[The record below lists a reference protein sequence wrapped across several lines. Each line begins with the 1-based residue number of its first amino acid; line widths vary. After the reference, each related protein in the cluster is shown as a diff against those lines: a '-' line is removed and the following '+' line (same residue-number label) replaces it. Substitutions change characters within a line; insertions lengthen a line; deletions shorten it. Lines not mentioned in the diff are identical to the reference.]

1 MEEENELF
9 KECGKGIRKTYFI
22 SNFGNCKSIDNS
34 TKREYIIKPF
44 KLTKGYLGIDIN
56 KKTEKI
62 HRLVALHF
70 IGERPTNLQIDHKDR
85 NKNNNKVSN
94 LRYIS
99 GEENIKNTDRYRLD
113 LSTDKK
119 TRLNQIAKISR
130 EKNKDKNREKKKESD
145 KKFYEKNKEKLKKY
159 RKEWYEENKDKN
171 REKRKEYYEKN
182 KDKFKEKRK
191 EKYTCEC
198 GSIIIKSDKLRHE
211 KTKKHQNFINSK

>member
-1 MEEENELF
+1 MQEENELF

-34 TKREYIIKPF
+34 TKREYIMKPF

-99 GEENIKNTDRYRLD
+99 GEENNRNTDRYRLD

-145 KKFYEKNKEKLKKY
+145 EKY
-159 RKEWYEENKDKN
+159 RKKHKDKIKKYMKIWREENKDEIS
-171 REKRKEYYEKN
+171 EKRKEYYEKN

-198 GSIIIKSDKLRHE
+198 GSIIIKSEKLRHE
-211 KTKKHQNFINSK
+211 KTKKHHNFINSK